1 MIDYEGLPAPKEY
14 YDGIGTV
21 ITPETWFE
29 ISGIEYA
36 PALMP
41 RRTPAALA
49 KAAEEAFRTKRKDAR
64 KNDMQRLEKGA
75 WIWVAQ
81 ASGEAAAV
89 QAVAIAMSSLSEA
102 AYTDTGELTA
112 SLASEKPLS
121 AHTGSQLIDSL
132 CSSPTLVVA
141 GVGDSHL
148 PEEADALLEL
158 MEKRWRQKR
167 ATIFASAYTGKTISR
182 ALVRSGANTER
193 TRELVDLVS
202 KAIRSGRQS

>member
-1 MIDYEGLPAPKEY
+1 
-14 YDGIGTV
+14 
-21 ITPETWFE
+21 
-29 ISGIEYA
+29 
-36 PALMP
+36 
-41 RRTPAALA
+41 
-49 KAAEEAFRTKRKDAR
+49 
-64 KNDMQRLEKGA
+64 MQRLEKGT
-75 WIWVAQ
+75 WIWVAR
-81 ASGEAAAV
+81 ASGEAAAA

-102 AYTDTGELTA
+102 AYTDAGELTA
-112 SLASEKPLS
+112 SFASEKSLS

-158 MEKRWRQKR
+158 MEKRWRQGR

-193 TRELVDLVS
+193 AKELVDLVS